1 MAKLKLRSAETVEEV
16 DWLLGGGMSERE
28 LFELRR
34 AEWVRLVVADVKS
47 RMK

>member
-1 MAKLKLRSAETVEEV
+1 MSLSSLLRRWS
-16 DWLLGGGMSERE
+16 GSMSERE
-28 LFELRR
+28 WFEFRR

>member
-1 MAKLKLRSAETVEEV
+1 MSLSSLLRRWS
-16 DWLLGGGMSERE
+16 GSMSERE